1 MAKSARAA
9 DEKTAKSSGADEKTA
24 KSSGAD
30 DEKTAKPSKAK
41 PRPSKKAEA
50 NWGTFAG
57 HNWPSGPL
65 PSMRFDAAYEAWT
78 ECPDCIQSNPK
89 PQTPTEASR

>member
-1 MAKSARAA
+1 MRRRRSLSGA
-9 DEKTAKSSGADEKTA
+9 DEKTAKSSGAEKTA

-50 NWGTFAG
+50 KRGTFAG
-57 HNWPSGPL
+57 RNWPTGPL
-65 PSMRFDAAYEAWT
+65 PSMRFDAAYEAWM
-78 ECPDCIQSNPK
+78 ECPDCILSNPK
-89 PQTPTEASR
+89 P

>member
-41 PRPSKKAEA
+41 PRPSKKSR
-50 NWGTFAG
+50 GQLG
-57 HNWPSGPL
+57 HVRRSQLAFRAIALHAIRCCLRGLDGVPRL
-65 PSMRFDAAYEAWT
+65 HT
-78 ECPDCIQSNPK
+78 IK
-89 PQTPTEASR
+89 P